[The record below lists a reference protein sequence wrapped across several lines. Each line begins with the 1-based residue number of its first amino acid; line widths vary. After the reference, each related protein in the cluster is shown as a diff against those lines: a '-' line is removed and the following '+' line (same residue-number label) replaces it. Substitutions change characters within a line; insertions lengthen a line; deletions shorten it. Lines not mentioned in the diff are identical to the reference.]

1 MRLMISSIAV
11 LTISSIF
18 SQNVLTDEI
27 ERLSSLAQGTVG
39 VAAVHLES
47 GEVFYQNADESFPMA
62 STYKVPIGVRLL
74 ERVDNGEISLNDMI
88 TIEPGDISPGW
99 GTLLER
105 INRPGVKLSIV
116 NLLDMMLTYS
126 DNAATDICL
135 NAAGGPGDVTQSLR
149 DLGIKNIRVDR
160 ETLDIIADGLG
171 ITGLPPRSEMD
182 HTTFSKFQAKVTK
195 IKEKEA
201 YEAFKK
207 DPRDQATPRDM
218 MKLLS
223 MIWKNEILSPES
235 NSLIREIMV
244 NCDTGVNRLKGKLP
258 IGTQVA
264 HKTGTIG
271 ISGNY
276 SVNDVGVLYL
286 PSNRGHVVISV
297 YIKDSKAGHEMSET
311 VIAEIS
317 RSIYDY
323 FLYR

>member
-18 SQNVLTDEI
+18 SQNVLTEEI

-171 ITGLPPRSEMD
+171 TVSYTHLTLPTSD
-182 HTTFSKFQAKVTK
+182 LV
-195 IKEKEA
+195 
-201 YEAFKK
+201 
-207 DPRDQATPRDM
+207 
-218 MKLLS
+218 
-223 MIWKNEILSPES
+223 
-235 NSLIREIMV
+235 
-244 NCDTGVNRLKGKLP
+244 
-258 IGTQVA
+258 
-264 HKTGTIG
+264 
-271 ISGNY
+271 
-276 SVNDVGVLYL
+276 
-286 PSNRGHVVISV
+286 
-297 YIKDSKAGHEMSET
+297 
-311 VIAEIS
+311 
-317 RSIYDY
+317 
-323 FLYR
+323 

>member
-105 INRPGVKLSIV
+105 INRPGVKLSII

-223 MIWKNEILSPES
+223 MIWKNEILKTQFQ
-235 NSLIREIMV
+235 V
-244 NCDTGVNRLKGKLP
+244 KLKTL
-258 IGTQVA
+258 
-264 HKTGTIG
+264 
-271 ISGNY
+271 
-276 SVNDVGVLYL
+276 
-286 PSNRGHVVISV
+286 
-297 YIKDSKAGHEMSET
+297 
-311 VIAEIS
+311 
-317 RSIYDY
+317 
-323 FLYR
+323 F

>member
-1 MRLMISSIAV
+1 MRFIISSIAM
-11 LTISSIF
+11 LTISSIS
-18 SQNVLTDEI
+18 SQNVLGKEI
-27 ERLSSLAQGTVG
+27 ERLSQLAQGTVG
-39 VAAVHLES
+39 VAAMHLES
-47 GEVFYQNADESFPMA
+47 REVFFQNADESYPMA

-74 ERVDNGEISLNDMI
+74 QRVDSGEISLNDMI
-88 TIEPGDISPGW
+88 TIKPGDISPGW

-105 INRPGVKLSIV
+105 IHRPGVKLSII

-135 NAAGGPGDVTQSLR
+135 KAAGGPYDVTQTLR
-149 DLGIKNIRVDR
+149 NLGIKNIRVDR
-160 ETLDIIADGLG
+160 QTLDIIADGLG
-171 ITGLPPRSEMD
+171 VTDLPPRSEMD
-182 HTTFSKFQAKVTK
+182 HTTFSKYQAKVSK

-218 MKLLS
+218 LKLLT
-223 MIWKNEILSPES
+223 MIWKNEILTPES
-235 NSLIREIMV
+235 NTLLREIML

-258 IGTQVA
+258 INTQVA

-276 SVNDVGVLYL
+276 SVNDVGVIYL
-286 PSNRGHVVISV
+286 PSNRGHVVIAV
-297 YIKDSKAGHEMSET
+297 YIKNSTAGYEVSES